1 MQGSIDLP
9 ILRCCNLQ
17 IQRPSDF
24 PILWSSDLQTHQS
37 SYLLIYRPS
46 VLWGYRSNDL
56 QMYWPRNLLIHRSS
70 DLQTQGCS
78 ELHMYR
84 SIDLPIHQSCEIQRH
99 RSIALPIHRSSDIQP
114 LKKLWLETFAVCATF
129 RKQQHPNI
137 EGREQG
143 RGVDSFVLWSF
154 PIWVQCQF
162 CRRLHTRL
170 TLGTCFTV
178 ISIPS
183 ICSISIIFKAYRG
196 KFLFPIWRYK
206 RDLTSLSGYNLS
218 CVYSNVPH
226 AVDFNLALWEKYLK
240 LHEHCYYVNLGL
252 WGWKSV

>member
-1 MQGSIDLP
+1 MQRSIDLT
-9 ILRCCNLQ
+9 ILRSCDLQ

-46 VLWGYRSNDL
+46 ILWGYRSNDP
-56 QMYWPRNLLIHRSS
+56 QMYLPRNLLIHQSS

-84 SIDLPIHQSCEIQRH
+84 SIDLPIH
-99 RSIALPIHRSSDIQP
+99 RSSDIQP
-114 LKKLWLETFAVCATF
+114 LKKLCALFSLEKGK
-129 RKQQHPNI
+129 KQLFLHHPLHAMLCRCLRYVKKTTTPKHWRDGTG
-137 EGREQG
+137 EGCG
-143 RGVDSFVLWSF
+143 FLFLWSF
-154 PIWVQCQF
+154 LIWVQCQF
-162 CRRLHTRL
+162 CRQLHTRL

-183 ICSISIIFKAYRG
+183 IWSISIIFKAYRG

-240 LHEHCYYVNLGL
+240 LHEHCYYVYLGL
-252 WGWKSV
+252 WG